1 MMLDDLDKTVRNN
14 KEIEGGRYGKNRYR
28 RKAEAKGKTKKDMKK

>member
-14 KEIEGGRYGKNRYR
+14 KEIEGGRYGKNCYR
-28 RKAEAKGKTKKDMKK
+28 RKAEAKGKTKKDMK

>member
-1 MMLDDLDKTVRNN
+1 MMLDVLEKTVRNN
-14 KEIEGGRYGKNRYR
+14 KEIEGGRDGKNRYR